1 MFSSHSHA
9 TKGSIVQLNISAGGV
24 PKSSITEG
32 IVEPSGL
39 QGDRQRNLKY
49 HGGPD
54 RALCLWSLEIIQALQ
69 KEGHP
74 IQPGDAG
81 ENITLSGLPW
91 NRISPGCQMG
101 LGDGVLLL
109 VTDYAPPCRTIAR
122 YFKLRRYGRIS
133 QKQNPGTS
141 RLYARVLIPGVLR
154 VGDLVTLHNMTDF
167 GAAGEG

>member
-1 MFSSHSHA
+1 MFPSHSHA
-9 TKGSIVQLNISAGGV
+9 TKGSIIQLNISAGGV
-24 PKSSITEG
+24 PKSSIIEG

-91 NRISPGCQMG
+91 NRISPGCQMN
-101 LGDGVLLL
+101 LGNSVLLL

-141 RLYARVLIPGVLR
+141 RLYARVLRPGVLR
-154 VGDLVTLHNMTDF
+154 VGDHVGLQNKTDF
-167 GAAGEG
+167 GMAHEM